1 MEDVAK
7 RILIVDDEPP
17 LLRMMKVYLRRLG
30 YTVTTCDNTEEA
42 AALIDAQPGGFDAAV
57 LDGSM
62 EGLGTVELA
71 FRVLHANP
79 GSCVVAASGFP
90 VDISAPE
97 AAAPG
102 RVVFLQ
108 KPFTPEMLAA
118 TMRRMIGP
126 EKETEI

>member
-7 RILIVDDEPP
+7 RILIMDDEPP
-17 LLRMMKVYLRRLG
+17 LLRMMTVYLRRLG
-30 YTVTTCDNTEEA
+30 YSVTTCGSTEEA
-42 AALIDAQPGGFDAAV
+42 AALIEAQPGGFDAAV

-62 EGLGTVELA
+62 DGLGVVEMA
-71 FRVLHANP
+71 FRVLSANP
-79 GSCVVAASGFP
+79 RACVVAASGFP

-102 RVVFLQ
+102 RVAFLH